1 MCLQIRRNCK
11 CWLITFVI
19 AFLNI
24 SFFICETVVKASIYL
39 SHAIV
44 NKLLNLLFHI
54 NIVNSVIYQVFV
66 IVLLNMK

>member
-1 MCLQIRRNCK
+1 MCLQIRRSCK
-11 CWLITFVI
+11 CRLITFVI

-54 NIVNSVIYQVFV
+54 KIVNSVISQMFV